1 MPRGVV
7 TIGRL
12 ASSSAG
18 SGRVRAGRAGR
29 EDHEH
34 LLATE
39 RHRPQR
45 VVGGVLHGDP
55 DLGVAAHHLGRDLRR
70 ALGVGERH
78 GDAWVRGA
86 ERAGEGR
93 DRVDGER
100 RERAQVEPSRFEPA
114 DCRHRG
120 AGHLHVAQRLAGG
133 SDERLTRGGER
144 HAAADA
150 VEEGSAELGFE
161 LADRLRHR
169 RLRNELGQRGAGE
182 AALVDDGEEQPEL
195 AQIHR

>member
-1 MPRGVV
+1 MIPISASPR
-7 TIGRL
+7 
-12 ASSSAG
+12 
-18 SGRVRAGRAGR
+18 
-29 EDHEH
+29 
-34 LLATE
+34 
-39 RHRPQR
+39 
-45 VVGGVLHGDP
+45 
-55 DLGVAAHHLGRDLRR
+55 HHLGRHLRR
-70 ALGVGERH
+70 ALGVGERDR
-78 GDAWVRGA
+78 DARVRGA

-93 DRVDGER
+93 DRVDRQR

-114 DCRHRG
+114 DRRHRG
-120 AGHLHVAQRLAGG
+120 AGHLHVAQGLARGA
-133 SDERLTRGGER
+133 DERLTGGGER

-169 RLRNELGQRGAGE
+169 RLRHELGQRRPGE